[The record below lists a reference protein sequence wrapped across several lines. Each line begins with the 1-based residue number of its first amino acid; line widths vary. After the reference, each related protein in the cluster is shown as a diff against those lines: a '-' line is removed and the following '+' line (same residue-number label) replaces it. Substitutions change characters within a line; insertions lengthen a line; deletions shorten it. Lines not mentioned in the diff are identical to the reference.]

1 MVTREQIR
9 AARVVRG
16 WTVRDLA
23 GATERRFPGSGVSY
37 PTISAYENGADSR
50 VETVR
55 RLQVVLEAEGFTF
68 INSGKPGIQ
77 WDAAAAERWAA
88 EDAKRKDA
96 REDEG

>member
-23 GATERRFPGSGVSY
+23 AATERKFPGSGVSF
-37 PTISAYENGADSR
+37 PTISSYENGADSR

-68 INSGKPGIQ
+68 INSGRPGIQ
-77 WDAAAAERWAA
+77 WDASAAEHWTA
-88 EDAKRKDA
+88 EDTKRKHG
-96 REDEG
+96 DEANG